1 MTLKVAIIL
10 TTRGNF
16 GKMLSTMRAIQA
28 HPDLELQLI
37 LGGGILQ
44 DAFGDFAPIVADEGF
59 TIDAQ
64 VDFLVA
70 ESGDLNS
77 MTSSAGQAVTMMG
90 EAFARLQPD
99 IAMVIADRY
108 EALSIA
114 QAALC
119 QTIPVA
125 HLEGGEQSGSID
137 DRIRHAVS
145 QLADLHL
152 PANPAAAK
160 RLEAMMIPPATIH
173 VVGSP
178 SLDIIAE
185 IELDDLGPLSSFQG
199 TAGSGAKIDHTRP
212 FVLVSQ
218 HPVVGEQD
226 SADAQI
232 AETAAAISEIGLP
245 AIWIL
250 PNMDAGRTAIRN
262 HLEDNISGGFDVP
275 VRLYPS
281 MPLQVYARAMHACA
295 CLIGNSSSGIREAT
309 FLGVPTVNIGTRQTG
324 RERGANVID
333 VPYDRREIAAAIARQ
348 LSHGR
353 YPQDLRYGDGHSG
366 DHIAELL
373 AGETSTPRKAATS

>member
-1 MTLKVAIIL
+1 MTRKIAIVL

-16 GKMLSTMRAIQA
+16 GKMLSTMRAIKA

-44 DAFGDFAPIVADEGF
+44 DTFGDFAPIVAGEGF
-59 TIDAQ
+59 TIDAR

-77 MTSSAGQAVTMMG
+77 MTSSAGHAVTMMG
-90 EAFARLQPD
+90 DAFDRLQPD

-152 PANPAAAK
+152 PANPAAAE
-160 RLEAMMIPPATIH
+160 RLKAMMISPETIH

-185 IELDDLGPLSSFQG
+185 IELENLEPLTAFQE
-199 TAGSGAKIDHTRP
+199 TAGSGAQIDHEKP

-226 SADAQI
+226 AADTQI
-232 AETAAAISEIGLP
+232 AETAAAISDIGLP

-250 PNMDAGRTAIRN
+250 PNMDAGRTAIR
-262 HLEDNISGGFDVP
+262 HYLEDNISRGFDVP

-281 MPLQVYARAMHACA
+281 MPLQVYARAMNACA

-333 VPYDRREIAAAIARQ
+333 VSYDRKEITTAIAHQ
-348 LSHGR
+348 VSHGR
-353 YPQDLRYGDGHSG
+353 YTQDLRYGDGHSG
-366 DHIAELL
+366 DHIAALL
-373 AGETSTPRKAATS
+373 AGETSTPRKAATA